1 MKKMRVISVLV
12 VIMEVDIEV
21 LMMENL
27 RFILELIMVDVD
39 LGLKIPSTFPLTIQ
53 DRLLVVMVELDIGP
67 RPATIPPK

>member
-12 VIMEVDIEV
+12 VIMEVDIGV

-27 RFILELIMVDVD
+27 RLILELIMVDVD
-39 LGLKIPSTFPLTIQ
+39 LGLKIPSTFHLTIQ